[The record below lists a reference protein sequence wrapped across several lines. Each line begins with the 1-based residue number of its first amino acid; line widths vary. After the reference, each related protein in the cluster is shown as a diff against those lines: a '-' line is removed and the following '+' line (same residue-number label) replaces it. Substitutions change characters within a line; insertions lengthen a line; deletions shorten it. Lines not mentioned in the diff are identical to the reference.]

1 MLRSLPVM
9 RFCIWVLIYM
19 MGMMII
25 QIVLRQLRRLCIWV
39 KRIGVSLYA
48 VAVLVLRLLRISFAG
63 CGLACVMTAILRRK
77 ELSMTI

>member
-1 MLRSLPVM
+1 MLRSLLVM
-9 RFCIWVLIYM
+9 RFCILVPIVM

-25 QIVLRQLRRLCIWV
+25 QIVLRQWRRLCIWV

-48 VAVLVLRLLRISFAG
+48 VAVLGLRLLRISFVV
-63 CGLACVMTAILRRK
+63 CGLVCVMTAILRRK